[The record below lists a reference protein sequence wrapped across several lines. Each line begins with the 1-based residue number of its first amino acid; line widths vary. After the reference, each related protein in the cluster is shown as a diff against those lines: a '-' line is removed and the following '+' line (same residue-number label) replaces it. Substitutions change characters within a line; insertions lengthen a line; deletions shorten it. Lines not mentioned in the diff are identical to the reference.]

1 MSRKVCEPPW
11 IKLYW
16 HEMEDFADLTDEQ
29 MLKVCREAQN
39 FFKRATRA
47 NGDES
52 KLKELAGSFDI
63 ESNPLLSAFIRTISQ
78 ANEQSERNRENVKK
92 RWEKNGVPDAEPVP
106 MVDDGVTPAQIDAD
120 YNPLKLERPHGTYGK
135 LFFTKDEMDVFA
147 DAASK
152 FPNPKARLQFAIN
165 ETSKSLR
172 LRVPHI
178 SEEDRVAAVDKIMGK
193 LRHESIEANERAV
206 AQAKLDTAKVYKAV
220 QDAKPKPFQ

>member
-1 MSRKVCEPPW
+1 MADGKTKAKNPRFFAFDAIDLNTYLAKKGVLGNVE
-11 IKLYW
+11 
-16 HEMEDFADLTDEQ
+16 EMGRYFQ
-29 MLKVCREAQN
+29 SMLN
-39 FFKRATRA
+39 
-47 NGDES
+47 D
-52 KLKELAGSFDI
+52 
-63 ESNPLLSAFIRTISQ
+63 LLSGCVRDGCDEFVKGEIFGHA
-78 ANEQSERNRENVKK
+78 EERMLTK
-92 RWEKNGVPDAEPVP
+92 RKQNQEYYQKRKNGVPNAEPVP
-106 MVDDGVTPAQIDAD
+106 MVDDGVTPAPIDAD

-165 ETSKSLR
+165 ETSKSIR

>member
-1 MSRKVCEPPW
+1 MADGKTKAKNPRFFAFDAIDLNTYLAKKGVLGNVE
-11 IKLYW
+11 
-16 HEMEDFADLTDEQ
+16 EMGRYFQ
-29 MLKVCREAQN
+29 SMLN
-39 FFKRATRA
+39 
-47 NGDES
+47 D
-52 KLKELAGSFDI
+52 
-63 ESNPLLSAFIRTISQ
+63 LLSGCVRDGCDEFVKCEIFGHA
-78 ANEQSERNRENVKK
+78 EERMLTK
-92 RWEKNGVPDAEPVP
+92 RKQNQEYYQKRKNGIPNAEPVP
-106 MVDDGVTPAQIDAD
+106 MVDDGVTPAPIDAD

-165 ETSKSLR
+165 ETSKSIR

>member
-1 MSRKVCEPPW
+1 MADGKTKAKNPRF
-11 IKLYW
+11 
-16 HEMEDFADLTDEQ
+16 FAFDAIDLNTYLAKKGVLGNVEGMGRFFQ
-29 MLKVCREAQN
+29 SMLN
-39 FFKRATRA
+39 
-47 NGDES
+47 D
-52 KLKELAGSFDI
+52 
-63 ESNPLLSAFIRTISQ
+63 LLSGCVRDGCDEFVKGEIFGHA
-78 ANEQSERNRENVKK
+78 EERMLTK
-92 RWEKNGVPDAEPVP
+92 RKQNQEYYQKRKNGVPDAEPVP
-106 MVDDGVTPAQIDAD
+106 MVDDGVTPAPIDAD

-165 ETSKSLR
+165 ETSKSIR

-220 QDAKPKPFQ
+220 QDAKPKIFQ

>member
-1 MSRKVCEPPW
+1 MADGKTKAKNPRFFAFDAIDLNTYLAQKGVLGNVE
-11 IKLYW
+11 
-16 HEMEDFADLTDEQ
+16 EMGRFFQ
-29 MLKVCREAQN
+29 SMLN
-39 FFKRATRA
+39 
-47 NGDES
+47 D
-52 KLKELAGSFDI
+52 
-63 ESNPLLSAFIRTISQ
+63 LLSGCVRDGCDEFVRCEIFGHA
-78 ANEQSERNRENVKK
+78 EERMLTK
-92 RWEKNGVPDAEPVP
+92 RKQNQEYYQKRKNGVPDAEPVP
-106 MVDDGVTPAQIDAD
+106 MVDDGVTPAPIDAD

-165 ETSKSLR
+165 ETSKSIR
-172 LRVPHI
+172 LRVLHI

>member
-1 MSRKVCEPPW
+1 M
-11 IKLYW
+11 
-16 HEMEDFADLTDEQ
+16 ADGKT
-29 MLKVCREAQN
+29 KSKNPR
-39 FFKRATRA
+39 FF
-47 NGDES
+47 
-52 KLKELAGSFDI
+52 SFDAI
-63 ESNPLLSAFIRTISQ
+63 DLNTYLAKKGVLGNVEKMGRFFQSMLNDLLSGCVRDGCDEFIKCEIFGH
-78 ANEQSERNRENVKK
+78 AEERMLTKRKQNQEYYQNR
-92 RWEKNGVPDAEPVP
+92 KNGVPDAEPVP
-106 MVDDGVTPAQIDAD
+106 MVDDGVTPAPIDAD
-120 YNPLKLERPHGTYGK
+120 YNPLKLARPHGTYGK

-165 ETSKSLR
+165 ETSKSIR

-220 QDAKPKPFQ
+220 QDAKPKIFQ

>member
-1 MSRKVCEPPW
+1 MADGKTKAKKPRFFAFDAIDLNTYLAKKGVLWNVE
-11 IKLYW
+11 
-16 HEMEDFADLTDEQ
+16 EMGRFFQ
-29 MLKVCREAQN
+29 SMLS
-39 FFKRATRA
+39 
-47 NGDES
+47 D
-52 KLKELAGSFDI
+52 
-63 ESNPLLSAFIRTISQ
+63 LLSGCVRDGCDEFVKGEIFGHA
-78 ANEQSERNRENVKK
+78 EERMLTK
-92 RWEKNGVPDAEPVP
+92 RKQNQEYYQKRKNGVPDAEPVP

-165 ETSKSLR
+165 ETSKSIR

>member
-1 MSRKVCEPPW
+1 MADGKTKAKKPRFFAFDAIDLNTYLAQKGVLWNVE
-11 IKLYW
+11 
-16 HEMEDFADLTDEQ
+16 EMGRFFQ
-29 MLKVCREAQN
+29 SMLN
-39 FFKRATRA
+39 
-47 NGDES
+47 D
-52 KLKELAGSFDI
+52 
-63 ESNPLLSAFIRTISQ
+63 LLSGCVRDGCDEFVKGEIFGHA
-78 ANEQSERNRENVKK
+78 EERMLTK
-92 RWEKNGVPDAEPVP
+92 RKQNQEYYQKRKNGVPDAEPVP
-106 MVDDGVTPAQIDAD
+106 MVDDGVTPAPIDAD

-165 ETSKSLR
+165 ETSKSIR

-220 QDAKPKPFQ
+220 QDAKPKIFQ

>member
-1 MSRKVCEPPW
+1 M
-11 IKLYW
+11 
-16 HEMEDFADLTDEQ
+16 ADCKT
-29 MLKVCREAQN
+29 KAKNPR
-39 FFKRATRA
+39 FF
-47 NGDES
+47 
-52 KLKELAGSFDI
+52 SFDAI
-63 ESNPLLSAFIRTISQ
+63 DLNTYLAKKGVLGNVEGMGRFFQSMLIDLLSGCVRDGCDEFVKGEIFGHA
-78 ANEQSERNRENVKK
+78 EERMLTK
-92 RWEKNGVPDAEPVP
+92 RKQNQEYYQKRKNGVPDAEPVP
-106 MVDDGVTPAQIDAD
+106 MVDDGVTPAPIDAD

-152 FPNPKARLQFAIN
+152 FHNPKARLQFAIN
-165 ETSKSLR
+165 ETSKSIR

-220 QDAKPKPFQ
+220 QDAKPKIFQ

>member
-1 MSRKVCEPPW
+1 M
-11 IKLYW
+11 
-16 HEMEDFADLTDEQ
+16 ADCKT
-29 MLKVCREAQN
+29 KAKNPR
-39 FFKRATRA
+39 FF
-47 NGDES
+47 
-52 KLKELAGSFDI
+52 SFDAI
-63 ESNPLLSAFIRTISQ
+63 DLNTYLAKKGVLGNVEGMGRFFQSMLIDLLSGCVRDGCDEFVKGEIFGHA
-78 ANEQSERNRENVKK
+78 EERMLTK
-92 RWEKNGVPDAEPVP
+92 RKQNQEYYQKRKNGVPDAEPVP
-106 MVDDGVTPAQIDAD
+106 MVDDGVTPAPIDAD

-165 ETSKSLR
+165 ETSKSIR

-220 QDAKPKPFQ
+220 QDAKPKIFQ

>member
-16 HEMEDFADLTDEQ
+16 HEIEDFADLTDEQ

-39 FFKRATRA
+39 FFRKATRA

-92 RWEKNGVPDAEPVP
+92 RWEKNGVPDAETVP
-106 MVDDGVTPAQIDAD
+106 MVDDGVTPAPIDAD
-120 YNPLKLERPHGTYGK
+120 YNPLGLVKPHGTYGK

-147 DAASK
+147 DAARK
-152 FPNPKARLQFAIN
+152 FPNVKARLQFAIN
-165 ETSKSLR
+165 ETSKSTR
-172 LRVPHI
+172 LRVLHI

>member
-106 MVDDGVTPAQIDAD
+106 MVDDGVTPAPIDAD

-165 ETSKSLR
+165 ETSKSIR

-220 QDAKPKPFQ
+220 QDAKPKIFQ

>member
-1 MSRKVCEPPW
+1 M
-11 IKLYW
+11 
-16 HEMEDFADLTDEQ
+16 ADGKT
-29 MLKVCREAQN
+29 KAKSPR
-39 FFKRATRA
+39 FF
-47 NGDES
+47 
-52 KLKELAGSFDI
+52 SFDAI
-63 ESNPLLSAFIRTISQ
+63 DLNTYLAKKGVLGNVEEMGRFFQSMLNDLLSGCVRDGCDEFVKGEIFGHA
-78 ANEQSERNRENVKK
+78 EERMLTK
-92 RWEKNGVPDAEPVP
+92 RKQNQEYYQKRKNGVPDAEPVP
-106 MVDDGVTPAQIDAD
+106 MVDDGVTPAPIDAD

-165 ETSKSLR
+165 ETSKSIR

>member
-1 MSRKVCEPPW
+1 MADGKTKAKNPRFFAFDAIDLNTYLAKKGVLGNVE
-11 IKLYW
+11 
-16 HEMEDFADLTDEQ
+16 EMGRYFQ
-29 MLKVCREAQN
+29 SMLN
-39 FFKRATRA
+39 
-47 NGDES
+47 D
-52 KLKELAGSFDI
+52 
-63 ESNPLLSAFIRTISQ
+63 LLSGCVRDGCDEFVKCEIFGHA
-78 ANEQSERNRENVKK
+78 EERMLTK
-92 RWEKNGVPDAEPVP
+92 RKQNQEYYQKRKNGIPDAEPVP
-106 MVDDGVTPAQIDAD
+106 MVDDGVKPAPIDAD

-165 ETSKSLR
+165 ETSKSIR

>member
-1 MSRKVCEPPW
+1 MADGKTKAKNPRFFAFDAIDLNTYLAKKGVLGNVE
-11 IKLYW
+11 
-16 HEMEDFADLTDEQ
+16 EMGRFFQ
-29 MLKVCREAQN
+29 SMLN
-39 FFKRATRA
+39 
-47 NGDES
+47 D
-52 KLKELAGSFDI
+52 
-63 ESNPLLSAFIRTISQ
+63 LLSGCVRDGCDEFVKCEIFGHA
-78 ANEQSERNRENVKK
+78 EERMLTK
-92 RWEKNGVPDAEPVP
+92 RKQNQDYYQKRKNGIPNAEPVP
-106 MVDDGVTPAQIDAD
+106 MVDDGVTPAPIDAD

-165 ETSKSLR
+165 ETSKSIR
-172 LRVPHI
+172 LRVLHI

-220 QDAKPKPFQ
+220 QDSKPKPFQ

>member
-1 MSRKVCEPPW
+1 MADGKTKAKNPRFFAFDAIDLNTYLAKKGVLGNVE
-11 IKLYW
+11 
-16 HEMEDFADLTDEQ
+16 EMGRYFQ
-29 MLKVCREAQN
+29 SMLN
-39 FFKRATRA
+39 
-47 NGDES
+47 D
-52 KLKELAGSFDI
+52 
-63 ESNPLLSAFIRTISQ
+63 LLSGCVRDGCDEFVKCEIFGHA
-78 ANEQSERNRENVKK
+78 EERMLTK
-92 RWEKNGVPDAEPVP
+92 RKQNQEYYQKRKNGIPDAEPVP
-106 MVDDGVTPAQIDAD
+106 MVDDGVTPAPIDAD

-165 ETSKSLR
+165 ETSKSIR